1 MFFFTFI
8 DGLTF
13 NINSDQY
20 LNLMDQHKLFIQGA
34 LKKYGASGKARES
47 RKQVVCKATG
57 KGGGKGACLVTSNNI
72 SSLLQILIQI
82 QMSGNF

>member
-57 KGGGKGACLVTSNNI
+57 KGGGEGACLVTSNNI